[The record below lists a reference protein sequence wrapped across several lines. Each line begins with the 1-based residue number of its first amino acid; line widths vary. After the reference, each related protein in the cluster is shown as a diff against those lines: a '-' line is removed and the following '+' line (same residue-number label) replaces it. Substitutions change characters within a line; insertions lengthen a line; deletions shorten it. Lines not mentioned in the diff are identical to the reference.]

1 MLGLLSRK
9 ASYSSADNTEPSTCQ
24 ATLDWSPTTIKA
36 YGPFDSVYTRV
47 TFCYPGAQ
55 AQHLFHIFALTSR
68 STSSREAEDAASRPT
83 TDVTHSAMATCG
95 PPTACD
101 QPVYGGE
108 AGGGCGDGGGAGGS
122 GGRGGGGGGRGRCA
136 ATTRKVESCE

>member
-9 ASYSSADNTEPSTCQ
+9 ASYSSADNTEPSNARLVSYRDQ
-24 ATLDWSPTTIKA
+24 SLRP
-36 YGPFDSVYTRV
+36 VRLRLNTRV

-108 AGGGCGDGGGAGGS
+108 AGGGGGDGGGAGGS